1 MSHLLWRF
9 SSDSHFSAS
18 APVTTVNR
26 HSCFFRVIALIYRK
40 AFTLTRSQRTV
51 WECPSK
57 KPRCSFWT
65 GNHKIAPNIIHT
77 LNMVCQKIIHIYSAL
92 DRIWT
97 LSGSGA
103 FFFPNMQK
111 IGRVSSR
118 GREKMGSVRW
128 LNVTDSQPLSAN
140 PSRQY
145 YQAYYKT
152 PPFFFFIKGLCG
164 LITTSTFGCCSTAK
178 ESCITKQ
185 SSVQV

>member
-1 MSHLLWRF
+1 MTVRPERI
-9 SSDSHFSAS
+9 HFD
-18 APVTTVNR
+18 
-26 HSCFFRVIALIYRK
+26 
-40 AFTLTRSQRTV
+40 
-51 WECPSK
+51 K
-57 KPRCSFWT
+57 KPKDSVGVSFQEAKVFLFNWKGT
-65 GNHKIAPNIIHT
+65 HKISPNIIHT

-111 IGRVSSR
+111 TGRVSSR

-128 LNVTDSQPLSAN
+128 LYVTDSQPLSAT

-152 PPFFFFIKGLCG
+152 LFFLING
-164 LITTSTFGCCSTAK
+164 LIGLVTTSTFGCCSTAK